1 LTGEWK
7 SFKIIAMDLPVDS
20 GDSSDL
26 VERCLAGEPEAT
38 ELFYNQNA
46 RAVMVYFLRSGF
58 VQAQAEDLTQEV
70 FLRAI
75 RSLGTYDPARGG
87 LRNWLWTIAR
97 NLARRQWSRR
107 RGTVEQDLDLAEV
120 ALDGRDGP
128 AEALAATE
136 ETRAVAQ
143 CVQALR
149 GELANLVRMRYVD
162 GLTTRGIAELTQ
174 TPEATVRARLT
185 EALNLVERCLKSK
198 GFIKT

>member
-1 LTGEWK
+1 
-7 SFKIIAMDLPVDS
+7 MDLPADT

-26 VERCLAGEPEAT
+26 LERCLSGDPEA
-38 ELFYNQNA
+38 LGQFYNQNV

-70 FLRAI
+70 FLRAN
-75 RSLGTYDPARGG
+75 RSLATYDSARGG

-120 ALDGRDGP
+120 ALDDRDGP
-128 AEALAATE
+128 FEALAATE

-162 GLTTRGIAELTQ
+162 GLTTRGIADITK
-174 TPEATVRARLT
+174 TPEATVRAHLT
-185 EALNLVERCLKSK
+185 EALNLVERCLKNK
-198 GFIKT
+198 GFFKS

>member
-1 LTGEWK
+1 
-7 SFKIIAMDLPVDS
+7 MDLPVDS

-26 VERCLAGEPEAT
+26 VQRCLAGDPLAT
-38 ELFYNQNA
+38 EQFYNHNA
-46 RAVMVYFLRSGF
+46 RAVTVYFLRSGF
-58 VQAQAEDLTQEV
+58 VRAQAEDLTQEV
-70 FLRAI
+70 FLRAS
-75 RSLGTYDPARGG
+75 RSLRTYDPARGG

-107 RGTVEQDLDLAEV
+107 RGTVEQDLDLAEI
-120 ALDGRDGP
+120 ALDDRDGP

-162 GLTTRGIAELTQ
+162 GLTTRGMAEMTK

-185 EALNLVERCLKSK
+185 EAINLLERCLKSK
-198 GFIKT
+198 GFFK